1 MASDDGMSFWDDAL
15 EATVTI
21 RDPNG
26 VVIQS
31 FGGDG
36 SVPPIGGVRLVPGQS
51 GYDKML
57 AMLATR
63 QAATPEAGTPT
74 A

>member
-1 MASDDGMSFWDDAL
+1 M
-15 EATVTI
+15 TITI

-26 VVIQS
+26 AVVQVM
-31 FGGDG
+31 GPGLEG
-36 SVPPIGGVRLVPGQS
+36 AGIGGVRLVPGQS
-51 GYDKML
+51 GYDEML

-74 A
+74 T